1 MIWKDQEWAMSGS
14 SKCKDNLNFC
24 THYGAAEKNQEKVK
38 AISALVSQSVEFS
51 FSGKIKIQ
59 MLTTFA
65 GVWHC
70 PSTAFLITVLTQI
83 LAITE
88 PKLYLSQGLLVLRAP
103 SLPIFGPLAGTL
115 E

>member
-1 MIWKDQEWAMSGS
+1 MSGS
-14 SKCKDNLNFC
+14 GKCKDNLNFC

-65 GVWHC
+65 GV
-70 PSTAFLITVLTQI
+70 
-83 LAITE
+83 
-88 PKLYLSQGLLVLRAP
+88 
-103 SLPIFGPLAGTL
+103 
-115 E
+115 